1 MADRLRGALQDALD
15 DLRDLARGIY
25 PPLLA
30 DKGLAAA
37 LEAQARKAAVATTV
51 DVDGIGRYPQ
61 EVEAAV
67 YFCALEALQNVAKY
81 AEASSAS
88 VRLTQR
94 DGDLVFQIE
103 DDGRGFDAAVA
114 GRGSGLQGMAD
125 RLDAIGGT
133 LTVRSTVG
141 EGTLVSGSIGV
152 GEAGRGD

>member
-1 MADRLRGALQDALD
+1 
-15 DLRDLARGIY
+15 
-25 PPLLA
+25 
-30 DKGLAAA
+30 
-37 LEAQARKAAVATTV
+37 
-51 DVDGIGRYPQ
+51 VDGIGRYPQ

-88 VRLTQR
+88 VRLTHR

-133 LTVRSTVG
+133 LTVRTTVG

>member
-1 MADRLRGALQDALD
+1 
-15 DLRDLARGIY
+15 DLARGIY

-125 RLDAIGGT
+125 RLDAIGGAPPAG
-133 LTVRSTVG
+133 VRWG
-141 EGTLVSGSIGV
+141 EESSWPGRAGGAEPGAAAEGLPAGV
-152 GEAGRGD
+152 PGAGRPEPP